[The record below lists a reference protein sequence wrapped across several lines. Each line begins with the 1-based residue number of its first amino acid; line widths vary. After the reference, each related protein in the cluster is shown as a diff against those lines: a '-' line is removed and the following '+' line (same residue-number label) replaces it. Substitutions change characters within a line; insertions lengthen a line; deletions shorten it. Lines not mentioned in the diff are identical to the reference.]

1 MIENLHR
8 RDALQIAAV
17 FGALSALSPV
27 KLALAQSPLRRTPDQ
42 ILGPFYPVGKSPDST
57 GDLTHLPG
65 KSERAAGQVINVMGR
80 VLTLKGEPVR
90 EAKIEIWQ
98 ANAKGRYTHAAD
110 ANPAPLDPNFEGFGV
125 LKTDAEGR
133 YRLKTVM
140 PGAYPAGPTLVR
152 PPHIHIELTGQVDKL
167 TTQLYFEGEA
177 LNDKDP
183 FLQSVPEPA
192 RSLLIAKLL
201 PPTSEF
207 EPDSKIAVF
216 DIVTLRG

>member
-8 RDALQIAAV
+8 RGVLQIATV
-17 FGALSALSPV
+17 FGAVSVLSPV
-27 KLALAQSPLRRTPDQ
+27 KLALAQSPVRRTPDQ
-42 ILGPFYPVGKSPDST
+42 ILGPFYPVGKTPDAA

-65 KSERAAGQVINVMGR
+65 KPGRAAGQVINLMGR
-80 VLTLKGEPVR
+80 VLTIKGEPVR
-90 EAKIEIWQ
+90 DAKLEIWQ
-98 ANAKGRYTHAAD
+98 ANAAGRYTHSAD
-110 ANPAPLDPNFEGFGV
+110 ANPAPLDPNFEGFAV

-133 YRLKTVM
+133 YKLKTVM

-152 PPHIHIELTGQVDKL
+152 PPHIHIQLTGQVDKL

-192 RSLLIAKLL
+192 RPLLIAKLM

-207 EPDSKIAVF
+207 EPDSKLAVF
-216 DIVTLRG
+216 DIVTLKG

>member
-8 RDALQIAAV
+8 RGVLQIATV
-17 FGALSALSPV
+17 FGAMSALSPV
-27 KLALAQSPLRRTPDQ
+27 KRALAQSPVRRTPDQ
-42 ILGPFYPVGKSPDST
+42 ILGPFYPVGKMPDAA

-65 KSERAAGQVINVMGR
+65 KPGRAAGQVINLMGR
-80 VLTLKGEPVR
+80 VLTIKGEPVHD
-90 EAKIEIWQ
+90 AKLEIWQ
-98 ANAKGRYTHAAD
+98 ANAAGRYTHSAD
-110 ANPAPLDPNFEGFGV
+110 ANPAPLDPNFEGFAV

-133 YRLKTVM
+133 YKLKTVM

-152 PPHIHIELTGQVDKL
+152 PPHIHIQLTGQVDKL

-201 PPTSEF
+201 PPTPEL
-207 EPDSKIAVF
+207 EPDSKLAVF
-216 DIVTLRG
+216 DIVTLKG